1 MSTISA
7 AAPIAGE
14 AQAAP
19 VSAARRIDSLD
30 VLRGFAVLGILI
42 MNIQSFALPMAAYM
56 NPTVGGRFDG
66 ADYWVWVV
74 GHLLADLKFMSIFS
88 MLFGAGVILF
98 TSRLESKGL
107 SSTGL
112 HYRRM
117 GWLLLIGMLHAYLLW
132 YGDILVP
139 YALCGMV
146 LFWVRKFRP
155 SALLSLSIA
164 SLMVTAVLMALFGFS
179 FGRMQTALDAHDAQA
194 AAIVAP
200 AEAQS
205 SPDTTE
211 STELEEPSDPEAAE
225 LLWGMPVKDVRE
237 QIKVMRQQWSPSEE
251 ELNKETTALNGSYVD
266 ELIYRAPIVAWMQ
279 VFILMLFGWRILSMM
294 LLGMAL
300 FKWGV
305 LSASR
310 SAGAYLAMVVLGF
323 GVGLPLI
330 WIGLQRNLVA
340 DFDFIAAQFN
350 NSHFNYFGSVFV
362 SLGWI
367 GVIMLLCRSG
377 AIHWLAAS
385 LGAVGR
391 MAFTNYIMHTVVC
404 TTIFYNRSG
413 LGLAKYEQLNRV
425 ELLGVVGAIFVFQMI
440 ASPIWLRSFRFG
452 PLEWIWRS
460 LTYWKLQP
468 MRR

>member
-1 MSTISA
+1 MTTIPSA
-7 AAPIAGE
+7 QVPTDGE
-14 AQAAP
+14 VVGP
-19 VSAARRIDSLD
+19 VIEKRRIDSID

-66 ADYWVWVV
+66 ADYWVWLV

-98 TSRLESKGL
+98 TSRLEKRGL
-107 SSTGL
+107 HSTAL

-117 GWLLLIGMLHAYLLW
+117 GWLLLIGLLHAYLLW

-139 YALCGMV
+139 YALCGMA
-146 LFWVRKFRP
+146 LFWVRKLRP
-155 SALLSLSIA
+155 STLLSLSIA
-164 SLMVTAVLMALFGFS
+164 SLMVTAVLMALLGFS
-179 FGRMQTALDAHDAQA
+179 FGRMRTALDAHDAQA
-194 AAIVAP
+194 AAIIAP
-200 AEAQS
+200 AEAES

-211 STELEEPSDPEAAE
+211 STELEEPPDPEAAE
-225 LLWGMPVKDVRE
+225 LLWGMSVKDVRE
-237 QIKVMRQQWSPSEE
+237 QLQVMRQQWSPSEE
-251 ELNKETTALNGSYVD
+251 ELNKETTALNGSYLD
-266 ELIYRAPIVAWMQ
+266 ELIYRAPIVASMQ
-279 VFILMLFGWRILSMM
+279 IFILMLFAWRILSMM

-300 FKWGV
+300 FKRGV
-305 LSASR
+305 LSATR
-310 SAGAYLAMVVLGF
+310 SAATYLAMVVIGF
-323 GVGLPLI
+323 AVGLPLI
-330 WIGLQRNLVA
+330 WIGVQRNLAA
-340 DFDFIAAQFN
+340 DFDFIAAQFH

-377 AIHWLAAS
+377 ALHWLAAS

-404 TTIFYNRSG
+404 TMIFYNRGG

-425 ELLGVVGAIFVFQMI
+425 ELLGVVAAIFIFQMI
-440 ASPIWLRSFRFG
+440 ASPIWLHYFRFG
-452 PLEWIWRS
+452 PLEWVWRS

-468 MRR
+468 MWK